1 MFRTLLKR
9 PAAWIAIAVP
19 AFLLLAAGDLGL
31 RSRGALQRAE
41 QQARWR
47 DYPAEK
53 ATHFKILYDNKA
65 ADIQAGAAAGR
76 LTAEAAAREL
86 ALAAAERDFLISE
99 SSAKQ
104 AYTWYRTAAR
114 DFASPLNPWAG
125 TAERELPAAL
135 AAWRAELERGGARV
149 EPWMLE

>member
-19 AFLLLAAGDLGL
+19 AFLLLAAADLGL
-31 RSRGALQRAE
+31 RSRGALERAA
-41 QQARWR
+41 QHVRWR

-53 ATHFKILYDNKA
+53 AAHFTNLYDGKA
-65 ADIQAGAAAGR
+65 AAIDAGAAAGR
-76 LTAEAAAREL
+76 LTAETAAREL

-104 AYTWYRTAAR
+104 AYIWYRTAAR

-125 TAERELPAAL
+125 RAEAELPAAL

>member
-19 AFLLLAAGDLGL
+19 AFLLLAAADLGL
-31 RSRGALQRAE
+31 RSRGALERAE
-41 QQARWR
+41 RHALWR
-47 DYPAEK
+47 DHPEAK
-53 ATHFKILYDNKA
+53 AAHFKELFDRKA
-65 ADIQAGAAAGR
+65 ADIEAGAAAGR
-76 LTAEAAAREL
+76 LSAEAAAREL
-86 ALAAAERDFLISE
+86 TLAAAERDFLISE

-114 DFASPLNPWAG
+114 DFSSPLNPWAG
-125 TAERELPAAL
+125 RAERELPAAL
-135 AAWRAELERGGARV
+135 AAWRAELEHGGARL